1 MEKGTVFTLA
11 IASFLSI
18 FISIGD
24 LFFHFSSIPYL
35 KETPQITLLV
45 VGILC
50 LVSWVE
56 RVTFFRD
63 LSNQISQLK
72 KSVATALP
80 AQYFTSSYAALNSIE
95 ESIQDANRVVRVVF
109 YSTLLDKAFEP
120 RWRQY
125 TGTLQQVMRNRDDL
139 EYKVVFGCKDS
150 EPNVNDMNWLSNRIH
165 DLKATG
171 LKNRIQYHYKQ
182 IPLGLFL
189 YSVDTEYLLIG
200 FSNTGEYLFPK
211 NLIKITGN
219 SHFISNINRWY
230 EKKIWEDSKECNFP
244 PPRRKRMWRK

>member
-1 MEKGTVFTLA
+1 MEKGTVLTLA

-18 FISIGD
+18 FISLGD
-24 LFFHFSSIPYL
+24 LFFDFSSIPYL
-35 KETPQITLLV
+35 KETPQITLLI

-63 LSNQISQLK
+63 LSDQINELK
-72 KSVATALP
+72 KSIEKALP

-95 ESIQDANRVVRVVF
+95 ESVKDAKQVVRVVF
-109 YSTLLDKAFEP
+109 YSTMLENSFEQ
-120 RWRQY
+120 RWGQY
-125 TGTLQQVMRNRDDL
+125 TNTLQQVMNNKDDL
-139 EYKVVFGCKDS
+139 EYRVVFGCKNSMPDI
-150 EPNVNDMNWLSNRIH
+150 NDINWLASRVH

-171 LKNRIQYHYKQ
+171 LRNKIRYHYKQ
-182 IPLGLFL
+182 LSVGLFL
-189 YSVDTEYLLIG
+189 YSVDREYLLIG

-219 SHFISNINRWY
+219 SNFIGSINRWY
-230 EKKIWEDSKECNFP
+230 DENIWRDSRECNFQI
-244 PPRRKRMWRK
+244 PRSRWRR